1 MKLLTKPVIFI
12 SALFILMIA
21 AACEKDGDKAKDS
34 DTAIDSD
41 KPKDTVKPEDSNK
54 PTDSVKPVIVIENFK
69 LVDGSGNDMGYYGTA
84 DNDWTFNNTL
94 SDREMALFDFL
105 PANVSLDNT
114 AEAVISGNRLFAY
127 PNPCAY
133 TQSYNA
139 NASDSVVLK
148 VVIVND
154 KLNVLSK
161 TALKRKGAI
170 QFAVNYYSDTLLYP
184 NKSSL
189 RLYYSFSAQNKLNY
203 KAGYGDIKICR
214 AAAPFDTKLCFP

>member
-21 AACEKDGDKAKDS
+21 AACKK
-34 DTAIDSD
+34 
-41 KPKDTVKPEDSNK
+41 DSNK
-54 PTDSVKPVIVIENFK
+54 SAINISGFK
-69 LVDGSGNDMGYYGTA
+69 LKDAAANDFGHYGPE

-105 PANVSLDNT
+105 PADVNLNNT
-114 AEAVISGNRLFAY
+114 VEVAISGNSIIAY

-133 TQSYNA
+133 SQSYEA
-139 NASDSVVLK
+139 NASDSVLMK
-148 VVIVND
+148 VVVVND
-154 KLNVLSK
+154 KLDVLTKK
-161 TALKRKGAI
+161 TLKGKGYLRV
-170 QFAVNYYSDTLLYP
+170 AVDYYSDSLLFP

-189 RLYYSFSAQNKLNY
+189 RLYYSFSAQNKPNY

-214 AAAPFDTKLCFP
+214 MAQPTNVNDCFP